1 MMRAQYL
8 CHPDANN
15 GANNMSRIDPPPG
28 QSVSVA
34 DMEVRTAR
42 FKELKGSDLCFMDQR
57 IPGHEREMINL
68 LGLGVTENEDDPDLA
83 PKVGPAHG
91 FANGFAKC
99 EPGRGAALHWHETEE
114 VFMPLDGKWSIYWR
128 DGDEEREVIL
138 EAGDTVSVPVGIY
151 RGFKNAGD
159 TPATLHFIVGGPDTG
174 KVHWHPSVIDAARET
189 GLAVDDNGLLV
200 EIAAE

>member
-15 GANNMSRIDPPPG
+15 GENNMSRIDHPPG
-28 QSVSVA
+28 PSVSVA

-42 FKELKGSDLCFMDQR
+42 CNELKGSDLCFMDQR

-68 LGLGVTENEDDPDLA
+68 LGLGVPENEDDPDLA

-99 EPGRGAALHWHETEE
+99 EPGRGAALHWHETDE

-151 RGFKNAGD
+151 RGFKNVGD
-159 TPATLHFIVGGPDTG
+159 TPATLHFIGGGPDTG

>member
-57 IPGHEREMINL
+57 IPGHERE
-68 LGLGVTENEDDPDLA
+68 
-83 PKVGPAHG
+83 
-91 FANGFAKC
+91 
-99 EPGRGAALHWHETEE
+99 
-114 VFMPLDGKWSIYWR
+114 
-128 DGDEEREVIL
+128 VIL
-138 EAGDTVSVPVGIY
+138 EAEDTVSVPVGIY

-189 GLAVDDNGLLV
+189 GLAADDNGLLV